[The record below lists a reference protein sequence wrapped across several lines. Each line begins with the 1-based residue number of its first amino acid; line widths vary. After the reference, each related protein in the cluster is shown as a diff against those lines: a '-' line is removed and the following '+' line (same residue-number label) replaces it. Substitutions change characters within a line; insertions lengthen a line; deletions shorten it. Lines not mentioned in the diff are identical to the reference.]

1 MTSGRLRA
9 VAAAAL
15 VLAVVTLAGA
25 AMVDRARRSPRTL
38 VTVVRSNAHPGTVV
52 APDCPSRRTRPCT
65 FAVADTRAVVTVLT
79 YFRSAT
85 VLDSYDY
92 TPPAAAT
99 GADGV
104 RPPALEVVRVRT
116 SAGVVVSVTG
126 RCIAGAGSTL
136 DRSLTSFRLGPLVA
150 AAVDGR
156 AEGCSVAVV
165 LNVPK
170 NVVAPFALAT
180 ALAHDERIAV
190 AP

>member
-1 MTSGRLRA
+1 MA
-9 VAAAAL
+9 VAVFAF
-15 VLAVVTLAGA
+15 AGA

-52 APDCPSRRTRPCT
+52 APDCPSRSTRPCT
-65 FAVADTRAVVTVLT
+65 FAVADTRAVETVLA

-85 VLDSYDY
+85 VLDSYGY
-92 TPPAAAT
+92 TPPAP
-99 GADGV
+99 GA

-116 SAGVVVSVTG
+116 SAGVIVSVTG
-126 RCIAGAGSTL
+126 RCIAGAGPTL
-136 DRSLTSFRLGPLVA
+136 DRAPTSFRLGPLVA

-156 AEGCSVAVV
+156 GEGCSVAVV
-165 LNVPK
+165 VTVPK
-170 NVVAPFALAT
+170 NIVAPFALAT